1 MSLTQRKPK
10 AALVALGIALVAVA
24 GLLTGCG
31 NNKVDKGVAVDTTLT
46 EAAARERITA
56 YFLDTLRALP
66 PGVGLS
72 RVPQNPNL
80 AALGE
85 DAAIS
90 VPCDDNNDDPRKPEQ
105 AQLGY
110 WVVGV
115 PAGQD
120 SHYFELIRNYWTGR
134 GFRLNPDSTS
144 RWAAVWT
151 PDGYSLS
158 VKNAGMGDGSLSL
171 DSGSPCYPR
180 SAKGT
185 TSPQPTE
192 LKRPS

>member
-1 MSLTQRKPK
+1 MSVTRSKSK
-10 AALVALGIALVAVA
+10 AAFTALGIALAAVVVLFA
-24 GLLTGCG
+24 GCG
-31 NNKVDKGVAVDTTLT
+31 NHKGDKGVPMNTTVT
-46 EAAARERITA
+46 ESAARERITA

-72 RVPQNPNL
+72 RTPQNPDL
-80 AALGE
+80 SAFKD

-105 AQLGY
+105 AQLAY

-134 GFRLNPDSTS
+134 GFRLNPDSDS

-151 PDGYSLS
+151 QDGYSLS
-158 VKNAGMGDGSLSL
+158 VKNAGKGDGSLSVGA
-171 DSGSPCYPR
+171 GSPCFPK
-180 SAKGT
+180 SAAGT
-185 TSPQPTE
+185 TTPQPTQ
-192 LKRPS
+192 LRRPS